1 MRRQE
6 GKKGLISDIFVI
18 RRIAWTSKRQLS
30 SLSLLSLTALCLWL
44 NCMDVRTSPKTT
56 ACSRSG
62 NRHLSINQSIITSN
76 SLYPLFFLSH
86 FHTQTVSIRD
96 WTRKEVT
103 GVSNKKKGC
112 PTAPPGADRQ
122 CRDIFSLVRKKSQLS
137 PSAPFTFVFVHAS
150 RGFKGKVVV
159 FTPRMLC
166 TFFFFVTRRVKKRNV
181 QRNVT

>member
-103 GVSNKKKGC
+103 GVSYKKKR
-112 PTAPPGADRQ
+112 AALLPPLVRTDNAET
-122 CRDIFSLVRKKSQLS
+122 SLVSSEKNHSSVRPLHSPLS
-137 PSAPFTFVFVHAS
+137 LSTPPEVL
-150 RGFKGKVVV
+150 KGKS
-159 FTPRMLC
+159 
-166 TFFFFVTRRVKKRNV
+166 
-181 QRNVT
+181 